1 MESCT
6 TSHFDLVR
14 RKGVYPYDY
23 MDSVERF
30 DETELPS
37 QDAFFNKLSGSSC
50 SDIDYAHASRV
61 WDAFGC
67 ETIAD
72 YHDVYLQLDVLLQVD
87 FFEKFRR
94 TCLDFY
100 SLDPL
105 HYYTTPGLAWDA
117 ALRMSR
123 VELELI
129 TDENIYN
136 LIENSITGGI
146 SMISTRYARA
156 NNPLLPS
163 TYDDILPRQD
173 LIYLDANNLYSCA
186 MSQFLPT
193 HGFRLLSSNEITAL
207 ELENLRDDSV
217 DGYIYEVDLH
227 YPAKLHNQHDD
238 YPLAPESLVI
248 DREMYSPTQQ
258 SVFPESIPQKKLTP
272 NLSDKTRYVVHHR
285 NLKLYVQLGLVI
297 TKVHRVL
304 KFKQSPWLKAYID
317 FNTHHRSLSDNG
329 FLRDFF
335 TLMNNSI
342 FGKTQENLRNRVQV
356 DLITDAA
363 V

>member
-1 MESCT
+1 MIPQNLEKYLSLIVGQLKFLDSFQFTPKSLDVLSKTLEDDEFKYLVESCT

-23 MDSVERF
+23 MDSVEKF

-37 QDAFFNKLSGSSC
+37 QDAFLNKLSGSSC
-50 SDIDYAHASRV
+50 SDIDYAHASGV

-72 YHDVYLQLDVLLQVD
+72 YHDVYLQLDVLLLAD

-136 LIENSITGGI
+136 LIENSIRGGI

-156 NNPLLPS
+156 NNPSFPS
-163 TYDDILPRQD
+163 TYDDKLPRQD
-173 LIYLDANNLYSCA
+173 LIYLDANNLYGCA
-186 MSQFLPT
+186 TSQFLPT
-193 HGFRLLSSNEITAL
+193 HGFRLLSSDEITVL
-207 ELENLRDDSV
+207 ELENLRDDSE

-248 DREMYSPTQQ
+248 DREMHSPTQQ

-272 NLSDKTRYVVHHR
+272 NLRDKTRYVVHYR

-297 TKVHRVL
+297 TKVPSCSH
-304 KFKQSPWLKAYID
+304 I
-317 FNTHHRSLSDNG
+317 
-329 FLRDFF
+329 
-335 TLMNNSI
+335 
-342 FGKTQENLRNRVQV
+342 
-356 DLITDAA
+356 
-363 V
+363 